1 MSTFVLQQCENL
13 IMTTSNHKNNVS
25 STRTSDKKSETKSTS
40 SRHNEK
46 TTTEIKKTMIRNH
59 P

>member
-1 MSTFVLQQCENL
+1 
-13 IMTTSNHKNNVS
+13 MTTSNHKNNVS

-46 TTTEIKKTMIRNH
+46 TTTEIKKTMLRNN